1 MMRNLLSLAT
11 GAALLALSG
20 TAYAGQPVAAPAKQR
35 LALSDQQM
43 DRVAAGTS
51 AIANGAGLAI
61 GEIIGDTYS
70 KTSVSLFT
78 TAPPGASG
86 ITGQI
91 VWAGAYTQSVASGG
105 ILYKTFSVAHAD
117 SLAQW

>member
-1 MMRNLLSLAT
+1 MMQNLLSLAA
-11 GAALLALSG
+11 GAALLALSS
-20 TAYAGQPVAAPAKQR
+20 TAYADQPLVAAAKQR
-35 LALSDQQM
+35 LALSDKQM
-43 DRVAAGTS
+43 DGVTAGTA
-51 AIANGAGLAI
+51 AISNGAGLAI
-61 GEIIGDTYS
+61 GEIIGDTYT

-91 VWAGAYTQSVASGG
+91 IWAGAYTQSIASGG

>member
-1 MMRNLLSLAT
+1 MMRNFLSLAA

-20 TAYAGQPVAAPAKQR
+20 TAYAGQPLVAPAKQR

-43 DRVAAGTS
+43 DRVSAGAS
-51 AIANGAGLAI
+51 ALANATGLAI
-61 GEIIGDTYS
+61 GEIIGDTYT

-78 TAPPGASG
+78 TAPPGNTGISG
-86 ITGQI
+86 QL
-91 VWAGAYTQSVASGG
+91 VWAGALSQSVASGG
-105 ILYKTFSVAHAD
+105 ILYKTFAVAHAD

>member
-1 MMRNLLSLAT
+1 MMRNLLSLAA
-11 GAALLALSG
+11 GAALLALSSP
-20 TAYAGQPVAAPAKQR
+20 AYAAQPLAPAKQR

-43 DRVAAGTS
+43 DRVSAGT
-51 AIANGAGLAI
+51 AAVANGSGLAI
-61 GEIIGDTYS
+61 GEIMGDTYT

-78 TAPPGASG
+78 TAAPGQTG
-86 ITGQI
+86 INGQV
-91 VWAGAYTQSVASGG
+91 VWAGALSQSIASGG